1 MARVLVGCEFSGRV
15 RDEFIR
21 LGHDAVS
28 CDLEA
33 SESGGPHLQQDLLE
47 VMYDGSWEIG
57 VFFPP
62 CTHLACSGARH
73 FKQKRADGRQKQG
86 IDFFMAVANA
96 PIPKMA
102 IENPV
107 GIMSSIW
114 RKPDQ
119 IIQPYQFGDPY
130 QKTTCLWL
138 KNLPKL
144 KPTNIVD
151 KGEMITLSSGKVMA
165 KWSAMAPVK
174 DRVKIRNRTF
184 LGIAEAMATQ
194 WGGDIRGLSQEEL
207 DKEIQDIKNN
217 AGLRKDI
224 R

>member
-1 MARVLVGCEFSGRV
+1 MRVLVGCEFSGRV
-15 RDEFIR
+15 RDAFIR

-33 SESGGPHLQQDLLE
+33 SESQGPHIQGDLLE
-47 VMYDGSWEIG
+47 VIYQGGWDLGI
-57 VFFPP
+57 FFPP
-62 CTHLACSGARH
+62 CTHLCVSGAKH
-73 FKQKRADGRQKQG
+73 FAAKRADGRQQQG

-107 GIMSSIW
+107 GIMSTIW

-119 IIQPYQFGDPY
+119 IIQPYQFGDSF

-144 KPTNIVD
+144 VPTNIVD
-151 KGEMITLSSGKVMA
+151 KGEMVTLGSGKVVA
-165 KWSAMAPVK
+165 RWSAFAPIK

-184 LGIAEAMATQ
+184 MGIANAFAMQ
-194 WGGDIRGLSQEEL
+194 WGGDINAEADE
-207 DKEIQDIKNN
+207 DIEMIKRN
-217 AGLRKDI
+217 AGINK
-224 R
+224 

>member
-1 MARVLVGCEFSGRV
+1 MRVLIGCEFSGRV
-15 RDEFIR
+15 RDAFIR
-21 LGHDAVS
+21 LGHEAVS

-33 SESGGPHLQQDLLE
+33 SEAAGPHIQGDLLE
-47 VMYDGSWEIG
+47 AMYDGNWDLG
-57 VFFPP
+57 VMHPP
-62 CTHLACSGARH
+62 CTHLCSSGSRWFA
-73 FKQKRADGRQKQG
+73 KKRESGVQQQS

-107 GIMSSIW
+107 GIMSSVW

-119 IIQPYQFGDPY
+119 IIQPYQFGDSF

-144 KPTNIVD
+144 VPTKIVD
-151 KGEMITLSSGKVMA
+151 KGEMVTLSSGKKMA
-165 KWSAMAPVK
+165 KWSAYAPHK

-184 LGIAEAMATQ
+184 PGIAEAFAMQ
-194 WGGDIRGLSQEEL
+194 WGGDIRKEVDEEL
-207 DKEIQDIKNN
+207 NLLLKN
-217 AGLRKDI
+217 AGLID
-224 R
+224 